1 MQRQYLLTL
10 INFCQKYVPLLLI
23 FMAGFRDKITP
34 FTLGLS
40 IGLLAA
46 CLFFIF
52 KLDTYIQ
59 KIDISALTSKGKVSE
74 EIIENK
80 SEKPL
85 AEKEKKET
93 AHKKTEV
100 QQEKKNSTIISM
112 NNVTDSSYTASETYR
127 VLKEELQSVKN
138 IYVKVVTPKEKTSPK
153 DSLIASLAG
162 VTMPDDKEFFMIE
175 FWKTPLNSKGY
186 KMTRSRLLIY
196 GYNEGSDL
204 QLVKDEEKYYLKNNN
219 VIYALSYSAEFK
231 PLERASE
238 TDLSGKF
245 N

>member
-1 MQRQYLLTL
+1 MS
-10 INFCQKYVPLLLI
+10 
-23 FMAGFRDKITP
+23 GFRDKITP

-59 KIDISALTSKGKVSE
+59 KIDISALTSKEKVSE
-74 EIIENK
+74 VVVTPKDENT
-80 SEKPL
+80 S
-85 AEKEKKET
+85 AEKEEKQPL
-93 AHKKTEV
+93 HKKQEIA
-100 QQEKKNSTIISM
+100 QEKKSPIISM
-112 NNVTDSSYTASETYR
+112 DNVTDSAYTSGETYR

-138 IYVKVVTPKEKTSPK
+138 IYVKVLSPKEKTSSK

-162 VTMPDDKEFFMIE
+162 ITMPDDKEFFMIE

-196 GYNEGSDL
+196 GYNEGNDL
-204 QLVKDEEKYYLKNNN
+204 QLVKDEDKYYLKNNN
-219 VIYALSYSAEFK
+219 VVYSLSYSAEFK

-238 TDLSGKF
+238 TAFSGKF

>member
-1 MQRQYLLTL
+1 
-10 INFCQKYVPLLLI
+10 
-23 FMAGFRDKITP
+23 MANFRDKITP

-52 KLDTYIQ
+52 KLDTFIQ
-59 KIDISALTSKGKVSE
+59 KIDISALTSKEKVSE
-74 EIIENK
+74 ETVDNK
-80 SEKPL
+80 SEKTVP
-85 AEKEKKET
+85 EKEKKEVQP
-93 AHKKTEV
+93 KKVET
-100 QQEKKNSTIISM
+100 QPEKKSPVVSM
-112 NNVTDSSYTASETYR
+112 NNVTDSSYTSSETYR

-138 IYVKVVTPKEKTSPK
+138 IYVKVLTPKEKTSSK

-162 VTMPDDKEFFMIE
+162 ITVPDDKEFFMIE

-204 QLVKDEEKYYLKNNN
+204 QLVKADDKYYLKNNN
-219 VIYALSYSAEFK
+219 VIYSVTYSAEFK
-231 PLERASE
+231 PLERANE
-238 TDLSGKF
+238 AELSGKF

>member
-1 MQRQYLLTL
+1 
-10 INFCQKYVPLLLI
+10 
-23 FMAGFRDKITP
+23 MANFRDKITP

-52 KLDTYIQ
+52 KLDTFIQ
-59 KIDISALTSKGKVSE
+59 KIDISALTSKEKVSE
-74 EIIENK
+74 EVVANK
-80 SEKPL
+80 PEKT
-85 AEKEKKET
+85 AEEKEKKEP
-93 AHKKTEV
+93 AHKKTEP
-100 QQEKKNSTIISM
+100 QTEKKNDSFVSM
-112 NNVTDSSYTASETYR
+112 NNITDSAYTSSETYR

-138 IYVKVVTPKEKTSPK
+138 IYVKVIGPKEKTSSK
-153 DSLIASLAG
+153 DSMIASLAG
-162 VTMPDDKEFFMIE
+162 VAMPDDKEFFMIE

-204 QLVKDEEKYYLKNNN
+204 QLVKAEDRYYLKNNN
-219 VIYALSYSAEFK
+219 IVYSLSYSAEFK

-238 TDLSGKF
+238 AELPGKF